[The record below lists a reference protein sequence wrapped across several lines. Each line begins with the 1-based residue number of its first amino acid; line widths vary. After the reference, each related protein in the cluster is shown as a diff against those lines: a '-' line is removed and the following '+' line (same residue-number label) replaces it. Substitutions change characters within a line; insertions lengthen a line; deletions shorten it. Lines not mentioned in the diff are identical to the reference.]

1 MWIQHN
7 PEYCGLLPASSSS
20 QTENLK
26 FGSSF
31 MSTELHEETTKL
43 YISAARQRQSDA
55 IDPDIQVGAV
65 SWQVVMTVSIK
76 DIMQWY
82 R

>member
-65 SWQVVMTVSIK
+65 G
-76 DIMQWY
+76 
-82 R
+82 

>member
-1 MWIQHN
+1 
-7 PEYCGLLPASSSS
+7 
-20 QTENLK
+20 
-26 FGSSF
+26 

-65 SWQVVMTVSIK
+65 SWQGVMTVSMLK
-76 DIMQWY
+76 AGLGVLFNLSWQGFLHP
-82 R
+82 

>member
-1 MWIQHN
+1 
-7 PEYCGLLPASSSS
+7 
-20 QTENLK
+20 
-26 FGSSF
+26 

-65 SWQVVMTVSIK
+65 S
-76 DIMQWY
+76 
-82 R
+82 